1 MDGESLLAKE
11 SVKLNNE
18 AEAIQSHYLSLTRF
32 KFLMHFLSILGK
44 YKLKLFEKRVIFA
57 GDVHSL
63 VLRNLKLAK
72 DSNCE
77 SYYLNTV
84 RRSTHTCDLVVSLD
98 ALGDRIKRWC

>member
-18 AEAIQSHYLSLTRF
+18 AKAIQNHYLSLTRF
-32 KFLMHFLSILGK
+32 KFLMHFFSILGK
-44 YKLKLFEKRVIFA
+44 YKLKLLEKRAIFA

-84 RRSTHTCDLVVSLD
+84 RRSTHTCDLVVFLD
-98 ALGDRIKRWC
+98 AWEDRIKRWC